1 MMVLQYYLYQ
11 KGDQLWM
18 KGLVAYLFVSFV
30 WPSVMSIWKLTS
42 RP

>member
-30 WPSVMSIWKLTS
+30 WSPVMSVHELTF